1 MTFNT
6 GNPLEILL
14 VMLGI
19 AMIPFAVVMLT
30 SFAKVIIVFGLV
42 RTALGLQSSPPN
54 MVLNGMAIILSVYV
68 MFPVLADTYY
78 LAEKVN
84 LTNVTLS
91 TASTAIDTIKE
102 PIERFLNNNSKV
114 GIQKFFVVTAK
125 RIWPPKYSTTVS
137 RSDFVILVPS
147 FLVSELTAAFQIGFV
162 LYLPFIIID
171 LVISNILMAL
181 GMMMLSP
188 TTISLPFKLLL
199 FCFVDGWTRLMD
211 GLILTYR
218 VS

>member
-14 VMLGI
+14 VMVGI
-19 AMIPFAVVMLT
+19 AMVPFVAVMVT
-30 SFAKVIIVFGLV
+30 SFAKVIVVFSLV

-54 MVLNGMAIILSVYV
+54 MVLNGMAIILSAYV
-68 MFPVLADTYY
+68 MFPVLSDTYS
-78 LAEKVN
+78 LAEKIN
-84 LTNVTLS
+84 LPNVTLS
-91 TASTAIDTIKE
+91 TVSSAFNVIKE
-102 PIERFLNNNSKV
+102 PIQTFLNNNSKV
-114 GIQKFFVVTAK
+114 SIQKFFVVTAK
-125 RIWPPKYSTTVS
+125 RIWPPKYSATVS
-137 RSDFVILVPS
+137 KTDFIILVPS

-218 VS
+218 IS

>member
-1 MTFNT
+1 MNVNI
-6 GNPLEILL
+6 GNPLELILVL
-14 VMLGI
+14 VAVAML
-19 AMIPFAVVMLT
+19 PFVAVMVT
-30 SFAKVIIVFGLV
+30 SFAKVIVVFSLV

-54 MVLNGMAIILSVYV
+54 MVLNGMAIILSIYV
-68 MFPVLADTYY
+68 MFPVLSDTYH
-78 LAEKVN
+78 LTEKLN
-84 LTNVTLS
+84 ISNVTIS
-91 TASTAIDTIKE
+91 NVVPMMNSIKE
-102 PIERFLNNNSKV
+102 PIETFLSNNSKMNV
-114 GIQKFFVVTAK
+114 QKFFVVTAK
-125 RIWPPKYSTTVS
+125 RIWPPKYGDTVS
-137 RSDFVILVPS
+137 KTDFIILVPS
-147 FLVSELTAAFQIGFV
+147 FLVSELTAAFQIGFI

-211 GLILTYR
+211 GLIMTYR